1 MSELRSAINDAL
13 SKNDDYTADQLR
25 NILSAACS
33 YSSWYTLEDS
43 SLVLDI
49 LSNIKKL
56 TDNITDTAKRKLFDE
71 AIEIL
76 EKDSDIL
83 HIVDKVVNYNPSNPN
98 SDIETVSRAIES
110 VLHALNDE
118 LMTVGKYNLFNE
130 IKTTM
135 MMYDNQQV
143 NVVS

>member
-13 SKNDDYTADQLR
+13 SKNDDYTAGQLR
-25 NILSAACS
+25 NILSVACS
-33 YSSWYTLEDS
+33 YSSLYTLEDS

-110 VLHALNDE
+110 LLLSLNDE
-118 LMTVGKYNLFNE
+118 LRTVGKYNLFDE